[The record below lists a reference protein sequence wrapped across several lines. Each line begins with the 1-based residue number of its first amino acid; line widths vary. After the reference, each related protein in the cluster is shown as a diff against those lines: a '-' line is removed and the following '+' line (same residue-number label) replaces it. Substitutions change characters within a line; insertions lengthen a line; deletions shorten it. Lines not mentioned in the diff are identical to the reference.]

1 MHQKKYALEVLK
13 RYKMEECNLAKSPVE
28 FELKLSVGLDEKPM
42 DATLFKQM
50 VGSLRYLCHS
60 RPDIA
65 YGVGLV
71 NRYMNDPRTSHMAT
85 AKRILRY
92 VKGTLDYGLLFSK
105 ANHNQGIRLIGFSD
119 ADWSGDVEDNKSTT
133 GYVFKLLDQQSVGVL
148 RSKKMLDF
156 QLVSQST
163 WLLPQQLVNQPGWSP
178 SLQN

>member
-1 MHQKKYALEVLK
+1 
-13 RYKMEECNLAKSPVE
+13 MEECNLAKIRVE
-28 FELKLSVGLDEKPM
+28 FGLKLGAGLDEKPV

-71 NRYMNDPRTSHMAT
+71 SRNMNDPRTSHMAA

-105 ANHNQGIRLIGFSD
+105 ANHNQGIRLIGFFD
-119 ADWSGDVEDNKSTT
+119 AYWSG
-133 GYVFKLLDQQSVGVL
+133 GY
-148 RSKKMLDF
+148 
-156 QLVSQST
+156 
-163 WLLPQQLVNQPGWSP
+163 
-178 SLQN
+178 

>member
-13 RYKMEECNLAKSPVE
+13 RYKMEECNLAKSPIE
-28 FELKLSVGLDEKPM
+28 FGLKLGAGLDEKPV

-60 RPDIA
+60 RLDIA

-71 NRYMNDPRTSHMAT
+71 SRYMNDPRTSHMAAT
-85 AKRILRY
+85 KRILRY

-119 ADWSGDVEDNKSTT
+119 ADWSGDVEDNKNTT
-133 GYVFKLLDQQSVGVL
+133 GYVFKLLGSTICWS
-148 RSKKMLDF
+148 SKKHEDVGL
-156 QLVSQST
+156 ST
-163 WLLPQQLVNQPGWSP
+163 CESGYMAAASAAC
-178 SLQN
+178 